1 MRFYLSCTA
10 WLTRLG
16 GLFSALLLVYA
27 VLHVLLDIV
36 LRVGFGTSTHMMSEL
51 VGYAVGAMTFLALAY
66 TEEQNGL
73 IRVGLLRSSLSPQNL
88 IRLDVICLSCTF
100 LICSFVAY
108 YIWLVVKR
116 DYIRGR
122 LSIGMAEIP
131 MWIPQ
136 AVLLVGLLIFLL
148 QLIASIIRL
157 LSRQQQPE
165 MEAQ

>member
-1 MRFYLSCTA
+1 MRFYLSGTA

-16 GLFSALLLVYA
+16 GILSALLLVYT

-36 LRVGFGTSTHMMSEL
+36 LRVGFSTSTHMMSEF

-66 TEEQNGL
+66 TEERNGL
-73 IRVGLLRSSLSPQNL
+73 IRVGLLRAHLSSKNVL
-88 IRLDVICLSCTF
+88 RLDVLCLGFTA
-100 LICSFVAY
+100 LICGFVAY
-108 YIWLVVKR
+108 YIWLMVKR

-136 AVLLVGLLIFLL
+136 AILLIGLVIFIL

-157 LSRQQQPE
+157 LSGQHQPD
-165 MEAQ
+165 MEV

>member
-1 MRFYLSCTA
+1 MRFYLMGTA

-16 GLFSALLLVYA
+16 GGVSALLLIYA

-36 LRVGFGTSTHMMSEL
+36 LRVGFGTSTHMMSEF

-73 IRVGLLRSSLSPQNL
+73 IRVGLLRARLSPKNVV
-88 IRLDVICLSCTF
+88 RLDVLCLGLTA
-100 LICSFVAY
+100 LICGFIGY
-108 YIWLVVKR
+108 YIWLMVKR
-116 DYIRGR
+116 DFIRGR

-136 AVLLVGLLIFLL
+136 AVLLAGIVIFLL

-157 LSRQQQPE
+157 LSGWRQPDLE
-165 MEAQ
+165 T

>member
-1 MRFYLSCTA
+1 MRFYLICTA

-16 GLFSALLLVYA
+16 GLLSALLLVYA

-36 LRVGFGTSTHMMSEL
+36 LRVGFSTSTHMMSEL

-73 IRVGLLRSSLSPQNL
+73 IRVGLLRSRLSHKNVV
-88 IRLDVICLSCTF
+88 RLDVVCLGSTI
-100 LICSFVAY
+100 LICGFVAY
-108 YIWLVVKR
+108 YIWLMVKR

-136 AVLLVGLLIFLL
+136 AMLLVGLLIFLL

-157 LSRQQQPE
+157 LDGQRQPE
-165 MEAQ
+165 AEA

>member
-1 MRFYLSCTA
+1 MRFYLICTA

-16 GLFSALLLVYA
+16 GLLSALLLVYA

-36 LRVGFGTSTHMMSEL
+36 LRVGFSTSTHMMSEL

-73 IRVGLLRSSLSPQNL
+73 IRVGLLRSRLSHKNVV
-88 IRLDVICLSCTF
+88 RLDVVCLGSTI
-100 LICSFVAY
+100 LICGFVAY
-108 YIWLVVKR
+108 YIWLMVKR

-136 AVLLVGLLIFLL
+136 AMLLVGLLIFLL

-157 LSRQQQPE
+157 LDGQRQPE
-165 MEAQ
+165 TEA